1 MLEEQ
6 NGMQPPSPISY
17 QPHVD
22 GLRAVAVL
30 SVIAFHTFPDRI
42 TGGFVG
48 VDIFFVISGFL
59 ISGIILN
66 ALQQGSFTFADFY
79 VRRIRRI
86 FPALIVVLA
95 ATLVLGYLVLFP
107 GEFRNLGKHV
117 LGGALFVANVTLWR
131 DTGYFDT
138 AAELKP
144 LLHLWSLG
152 VEEQFYLLWPLFL
165 FVCYKRRWN
174 MLWIT
179 ALICLASFAF
189 NVWASGSKPIA
200 NFFLLPGRFWEL
212 MAGSMLAQLHAG
224 GAGTS
229 RGRGWG
235 MQAIR
240 ESAALAGLA
249 LIAVALFGIDR
260 HTVFPGWP
268 ALVPTL
274 GACLL
279 IAAGPET
286 WINRRILAHRL
297 AVFVGLISY
306 PLYLWHWPL
315 LAYGRIVGR
324 DGMATAT
331 ALTLVGA
338 AFLLAWA
345 TYKWVEK
352 PIRFGYRRFGKVV
365 PALCISMGAIVLTG
379 ATAFT
384 DHLHTRLTNPLVY
397 TIDKAIG
404 DWDYPAAELNF
415 KKASNFRLLRE
426 KGALDTSVIFIGDS
440 HMEQYWSR
448 VKALINGKGV
458 KTRSALFA
466 TSPGCPPVPY
476 ANRVDPGY
484 SCHRF
489 FEFAM
494 DAARDINIKTVVFG
508 AAWEAYFIARDA
520 GAGPDNAIFST
531 QDPSR
536 VPLTWNAPE
545 ADRMFVEFQRQLEDL
560 RRRGKKVILLLSN
573 PSSRAFNPSSM
584 LPDRLD
590 PGRDKKRIPYVSKSE
605 FAELTKPVVER
616 LKVAAAA
623 AGAIVVDPMDYFC
636 DTSVCPTI
644 TAAGQPIYSDSNH
657 IRPFYVIQKALFID
671 GILVD

>member
-1 MLEEQ
+1 
-6 NGMQPPSPISY
+6 MQPNSSASY

-30 SVIAFHTFPDRI
+30 AVVAFHTFPNQMP
-42 TGGFVG
+42 GGFVG

-66 ALQQGSFTFADFY
+66 GLRRGSFTFADFY
-79 VRRIRRI
+79 ARRIRRI

-95 ATLVLGYLVLFP
+95 ATLVLGCLFLFP

-117 LGGALFVANVTLWR
+117 LGGALFVANITLWN
-131 DTGYFDT
+131 DSGYFET
-138 AAELKP
+138 ASELKP

-152 VEEQFYLLWPLFL
+152 VEEQFYLVWPLFL

-174 MLWIT
+174 MLGIT

-189 NVWASGSKPIA
+189 NVWASGTKPIA

-212 MAGSMLAQLHAG
+212 MAGSMLAQLQA
-224 GAGTS
+224 GAGAS
-229 RGRGWG
+229 ERRGWE
-235 MQAIR
+235 QPVIR
-240 ESAALAGLA
+240 ESAAVVGLA
-249 LIAVALFGIDR
+249 LVAVALFWIDR

-279 IAAGPET
+279 VAAGPGA
-286 WINRRILAHRL
+286 WINRRMLANPL

-315 LAYGRIVGR
+315 LAYGRIIQP

-345 TYKWVEK
+345 TYQWVEK

-365 PALCISMGAIVLTG
+365 PALCVSMGAMALTG

-384 DHLHTRLTNPLVY
+384 DLLHTRLTNPFVY
-397 TIDKAIG
+397 SIDKAIG
-404 DWDYPAAELNF
+404 DWNYPTDESNF
-415 KKASNFRLLRE
+415 KKAGDFRLLRE
-426 KGALDTSVIFIGDS
+426 KGALDTSVLFIGDS

-448 VKALINGKGV
+448 VKVLIDEKGT
-458 KTRSALFA
+458 KTRSAIFA
-466 TSPGCPPVPY
+466 TSAGCPPIPD

-484 SCHRF
+484 FCPEF

-494 DAARDINIKTVVFG
+494 GVARGRDIDTVVFG
-508 AAWEAYFIARDA
+508 AAWEAYFVARDGRA
-520 GAGPDNAIFST
+520 RPANEIFST
-531 QDPSR
+531 RAPLR
-536 VPLTWNAPE
+536 ATLTWSAPE
-545 ADRMFVEFQRQLEDL
+545 VDRIFAEFEQQIEEL
-560 RRRGKKVILLLSN
+560 RRGGKRVVLLLSN
-573 PSSRAFNPSSM
+573 PSSRAFSPHSM

-590 PGRDKKRIPYVSKSE
+590 PSRAIKRVPYVSRSE

-616 LKVAAAA
+616 LKAVAAA
-623 AGAIVVDPMDYFC
+623 AGAIVIDPMDFFC
-636 DTSVCPTI
+636 DKSVCPTV
-644 TAAGQPIYSDSNH
+644 TTDGQPIYSDANH
-657 IRPFYVIQKALFID
+657 IRPFYVKQKALFID
-671 GILVD
+671 RILLD

>member
-1 MLEEQ
+1 
-6 NGMQPPSPISY
+6 MQRNSPIPY

-22 GLRAVAVL
+22 GLRAIAVL
-30 SVIAFHTFPDRI
+30 SVVAFHSFPGEI

-66 ALQQGSFTFADFY
+66 GLRQGSFSFADFY
-79 VRRIRRI
+79 GRRIKRI
-86 FPALIVVLA
+86 FPALIVVLV
-95 ATLVLGYLVLFP
+95 ATLGLGYLFLFP
-107 GEFRNLGKHV
+107 SEFRNLGKHV
-117 LGGALFVANVTLWR
+117 LGGALFVANITLWR

-174 MLWIT
+174 MLRIT

-212 MAGSMLAQLHAG
+212 MAGSLLAQLRIGG
-224 GAGTS
+224 GAS
-229 RGRGWG
+229 EGRGWG
-235 MQAIR
+235 TPAIR
-240 ESAALAGLA
+240 ECAALAGLA

-260 HTVFPGWP
+260 HTVFPGWA

-279 IAAGPET
+279 IAAGPEM
-286 WINRRILAHRL
+286 WINRRILAHPL

-315 LAYGRIVGR
+315 LAYGRIMKP
-324 DGMATAT
+324 DGMATAS
-331 ALTLVGA
+331 ALTLVGV

-345 TYKWVEK
+345 TYRWVEK
-352 PIRFGYRRFGKVV
+352 PIRFGYRRPGKVV
-365 PALCISMGAIVLTG
+365 PALCVSMGAIVLTG
-379 ATAFT
+379 ATALT
-384 DHLHTRLTNPLVY
+384 DLLHTRLTNSYVY
-397 TIDKAIG
+397 SIDKAIG
-404 DWDYPAAELNF
+404 DWDYPAADFNF

-426 KGALDTSVIFIGDS
+426 RGALDTSVMFIGDS

-448 VKALINGKGV
+448 VKMLIDEEGV
-458 KTRSALFA
+458 KTRSAIFA
-466 TSPGCPPVPY
+466 TSAGCPPIPY
-476 ANRVDPGY
+476 ANRIDPGY
-484 SCHRF
+484 SCHEF

-494 DAARDINIKTVVFG
+494 GAARNGDIDTVVFG
-508 AAWEAYFIARDA
+508 AAGERYLVAEDA
-520 GAGPDNAIFST
+520 GARPRNAIFST
-531 QDPSR
+531 RDPSR
-536 VPLTWNAPE
+536 ATLTGNAPE
-545 ADRMFVEFQRQLEDL
+545 ADRVCVEFERQIEGL
-560 RRRGKKVILLLSN
+560 RRGGKKVILLLSN
-573 PSSRAFNPSSM
+573 PSSRAFSPNSM
-584 LPDRLD
+584 FPDRLD
-590 PGRDKKRIPYVSKSE
+590 PSRAIRRVPYVRRSD
-605 FAELTKPVVER
+605 FAEFTKPMVER
-616 LKVAAAA
+616 LKAVATA

-636 DTSVCPTI
+636 DKSACPTM
-644 TAAGQPIYSDSNH
+644 TVDGQPIYSDSNH
-657 IRPFYVIQKALFID
+657 IRPFYIKQKALFID
-671 GILVD
+671 RILVD

>member
-1 MLEEQ
+1 M
-6 NGMQPPSPISY
+6 PPNSPNSY

-30 SVIAFHTFPDRI
+30 SVVAFHTFPDHVP
-42 TGGFVG
+42 GGFVG

-66 ALQQGSFTFADFY
+66 GLRQQSFTFADFY
-79 VRRIRRI
+79 ARRIRRI

-95 ATLVLGYLVLFP
+95 TTLALGYLLLFP
-107 GEFRNLGKHV
+107 SEFRNLGKHV

-131 DTGYFDT
+131 DTGYFDV

-165 FVCYKRRWN
+165 FACFKRGWK
-174 MLWIT
+174 MFLIT

-189 NVWASGSKPIA
+189 NVWASSSKPIA

-212 MAGSMLAQLHAG
+212 MAGSMLAQLQVG
-224 GAGTS
+224 GGGIAS
-229 RGRGWG
+229 ERRGRWTL
-235 MQAIR
+235 AIH
-240 ESAALAGLA
+240 ECAAIAGIV
-249 LIAVALFGIDR
+249 LIAVALFGLDR
-260 HTVFPGWP
+260 HSIFPGWP
-268 ALVPTL
+268 ALLPTL

-279 IAAGPET
+279 VAAGPEA
-286 WINRRILAHRL
+286 WVNRRLLAHPF

-315 LAYGRIVGR
+315 LAYGRIIEP
-324 DGMATAT
+324 DGMATT
-331 ALTLVGA
+331 LALTLVSA
-338 AFLLAWA
+338 AFLLAWM
-345 TYKWVEK
+345 TYQWVEK
-352 PIRFGYRRFGKVV
+352 PVRFGHRKSGKVI
-365 PALCISMGAIVLTG
+365 PALCVLMGALALIGV
-379 ATAFT
+379 TAFA
-384 DHLHTRLTNPLVY
+384 DLLRTRLTDSLVY
-397 TIDKAIG
+397 SIDKAIG
-404 DWDYPAAELNF
+404 DWNYPAADLNF
-415 KKASNFRLLRE
+415 KKSSNFRLLRE
-426 KGALDTSVIFIGDS
+426 KGALDSSVIFIGDS

-448 VKALINGKGV
+448 VKALIDDKGV
-458 KTRSALFA
+458 KTRSAIFA
-466 TSPGCPPVPY
+466 TNPGCPPVPY

-484 SCHRF
+484 SCHIF

-494 DAARDINIKTVVFG
+494 DAARDVSVETVVFS

-520 GAGPDNAIFST
+520 GAGPRNAIFST
-531 QDPSR
+531 RDPAR

-545 ADRMFVEFQRQLEDL
+545 ADRIFIEFQRQLEDL
-560 RRRGKKVILLLSN
+560 RRRGRKVILLLSN

-590 PGRDKKRIPYVSKSE
+590 PGRGKERIPYVSKSE
-605 FAELTKPVVER
+605 FSEFTKPVVER

-636 DTSVCPTI
+636 DTLVCPT
-644 TAAGQPIYSDSNH
+644 TTSDGQPIYSDSNH
-657 IRPFYVIQKALFID
+657 IRPFYVVQKALFID
-671 GILVD
+671 RILVD

>member
-1 MLEEQ
+1 
-6 NGMQPPSPISY
+6 MQLNSPISY
-17 QPHVD
+17 QRHVD

-30 SVIAFHTFPDRI
+30 SVVAFHTFPHQI
-42 TGGFVG
+42 PGGFVG

-66 ALQQGSFTFADFY
+66 GLRQGSFTFAGFY
-79 VRRIRRI
+79 ARRIRRI

-95 ATLVLGYLVLFP
+95 ATLVLGYLLLVP
-107 GEFRNLGKHV
+107 SEFRNLGKHV
-117 LGGALFVANVTLWR
+117 LGGALFVANITLWI
-131 DTGYFDT
+131 DTGYFNA

-212 MAGSMLAQLHAG
+212 MAGSMLAHFHVG
-224 GAGTS
+224 GTGIS
-229 RGRGWG
+229 EERGWG
-235 MQAIR
+235 TPAIR
-240 ESAALAGLA
+240 EGAALAGLV

-260 HTVFPGWP
+260 HSVFPGWP
-268 ALVPTL
+268 ALIPTL

-279 IAAGPET
+279 IAAGPDT
-286 WINRRILAHRL
+286 WINRRILSQPV

-315 LAYGRIVGR
+315 LAYGRIIER

-338 AFLLAWA
+338 SFLFAWA
-345 TYKWVEK
+345 TYQWVEK
-352 PIRFGYRRFGKVV
+352 PIRFGYRSSGKVV
-365 PALCISMGAIVLTG
+365 PALCVSLGAMVLTG
-379 ATAFT
+379 ATAFA
-384 DHLHTRLTNPLVY
+384 DLLHTRLTNPAVY
-397 TIDKAIG
+397 SIDRAIG
-404 DWDYPAAELNF
+404 DWNYPAGDFNF
-415 KKASNFRLLRE
+415 KKASDFRLLRE
-426 KGALDTSVIFIGDS
+426 KGARDTSVMFIGDS

-448 VKALINGKGV
+448 VKVLIDEKGV
-458 KTRSALFA
+458 NTRSAIFA
-466 TSPGCPPVPY
+466 TNAGCPPTPD
-476 ANRVDPGY
+476 ANRVEPGY
-484 SCHRF
+484 SCHKF

-494 DAARDINIKTVVFG
+494 DAARSGNIDTVVFG
-508 AAWEAYFIARDA
+508 AAWETYFVAQDA
-520 GAGPDNAIFST
+520 GAPPRNAIFST
-531 QDPSR
+531 RDPSR
-536 VPLTWNAPE
+536 ATLTWNAPE
-545 ADRMFVEFQRQLEDL
+545 TDRMFVEFERQLEDL

-573 PSSRAFNPSSM
+573 PSSRAFSPYSM

-590 PGRDKKRIPYVSKSE
+590 PSRATKRILYVSKSE
-605 FAELTKPVVER
+605 FSELTKPVVER
-616 LKVAAAA
+616 LKAVAAA
-623 AGAIVVDPMDYFC
+623 AGALVVDPTDYFC
-636 DTSVCPTI
+636 DKSACPTT
-644 TAAGQPIYSDSNH
+644 TADGQPIYSDSNH
-657 IRPFYVIQKALFID
+657 IRPFYAEQKALFID
-671 GILVD
+671 GMLID

>member
-1 MLEEQ
+1 
-6 NGMQPPSPISY
+6 MQLNSPISY

-30 SVIAFHTFPDRI
+30 SVVAFHSFPNQI
-42 TGGFVG
+42 SGGFVG

-66 ALQQGSFTFADFY
+66 GLRQRSFTFADFY
-79 VRRIRRI
+79 ARRIRRI
-86 FPALIVVLA
+86 FPALILVLA
-95 ATLVLGYLVLFP
+95 ATLVLGYLFLFP
-107 GEFRNLGKHV
+107 SEFRNLGKHV

-165 FVCYKRRWN
+165 FVCHKRRWN

-179 ALICLASFAF
+179 AVICLASFAF

-212 MAGSMLAQLHAG
+212 MAGSMLAQLQVGRG
-224 GAGTS
+224 GAS
-229 RGRGWG
+229 QGRAWATP
-235 MQAIR
+235 AIR
-240 ESAALAGLA
+240 ESAALAGPV

-268 ALVPTL
+268 ALIPTL

-279 IAAGPET
+279 IAAGPEA
-286 WINRRILAHRL
+286 WVNRRILAHPL

-315 LAYGRIVGR
+315 LAYGRIIEP
-324 DGMATAT
+324 DGMATVT

-338 AFLLAWA
+338 AFFLAWA
-345 TYKWVEK
+345 TYQWVEK
-352 PIRFGYRRFGKVV
+352 PIRFGHRRSGKLV
-365 PALCISMGAIVLTG
+365 PALCVSMGAMALIG

-384 DHLHTRLTNPLVY
+384 DLLHTRLSNPIVY
-397 TIDKAIG
+397 IIDKAIG
-404 DWDYPAAELNF
+404 DWNYPAADFNF
-415 KKASNFRLLRE
+415 KKADNFRLLRE
-426 KGALDTSVIFIGDS
+426 EGALDTGVMFIGDS

-448 VKALINGKGV
+448 VKALIDGKTV
-458 KTRSALFA
+458 KTRSAIFA
-466 TSPGCPPVPY
+466 TSPGCPPVPH

-494 DAARDINIKTVVFG
+494 NAARNDNIDTVVFG
-508 AAWEAYFIARDA
+508 AAWEAYFIVQDA
-520 GAGPDNAIFST
+520 GARPRNAIFST
-531 QDPSR
+531 RDPSR
-536 VPLTWNAPE
+536 VTLTWNAPE
-545 ADRMFVEFQRQLEDL
+545 ADPMFVEFERQLEDL
-560 RRRGKKVILLLSN
+560 RRLGKKVILLLSN
-573 PSSRAFNPSSM
+573 PSSRAFSPHSM

-590 PGRDKKRIPYVSKSE
+590 PSRTIKRIPYVSRSA

-616 LKVAAAA
+616 LQAVAAA

-636 DTSVCPTI
+636 DKFDCPTM
-644 TAAGQPIYSDSNH
+644 TADGRPIYSDSNH
-657 IRPFYVIQKALFID
+657 IRPFYVEQKALFID
-671 GILVD
+671 RILVD